1 MAATRLLGCRGAVGR
16 FPKRLAA
23 AAHHS
28 VEKEIVMN
36 RCASVDLVLKA
47 AAVILLGGS
56 LAAGVASVSAGS
68 AGGGQAVNRDRNG
81 LALDG
86 YDPVA
91 YFVEGKPAQG
101 AAEFEYTWNGTT
113 YRFATAANRD
123 RFAKDPE
130 AFAPQYGGFCAYAVS
145 RGYTADID
153 PVAWAVVDGKLYLN
167 YSVRVRR
174 TWEGDLQG
182 NIRKADAN
190 WVTLREKGR

>member
-1 MAATRLLGCRGAVGR
+1 LDAAAQTGVS
-16 FPKRLAA
+16 PKRLGA

-28 VEKEIVMN
+28 GEKESVMN

-56 LAAGVASVSAGS
+56 LAAGVASVSAGR

-81 LALDG
+81 LAIDG

-91 YFVEGKPAQG
+91 YFTEGRPVQG
-101 AAEFEYTWNGTT
+101 VAEFEYTWNGTK
-113 YRFATAANRD
+113 YRFVSAATRD
-123 RFAKDPE
+123 RFEKDPE
-130 AFAPQYGGFCAYAVS
+130 AFAPQYGGFCSYAVS

-167 YSVRVRR
+167 YSVRVQR
-174 TWEGDLQG
+174 TWETDAPG
-182 NIRKADAN
+182 NIRKADVN
-190 WVTLREKGR
+190 WVTLRDKGK